1 MNLKNESIN
10 KILII
15 IKREYIKIVRKKS
28 FWLSTIIVP
37 ILIGF
42 ISFISGYSSIEA
54 EKMFQY
60 DLNEV
65 GHIVIIDQANVI
77 SDVMLSEKISKVSI
91 DEQNEYIEQV
101 KEKKIDALILYEQD
115 IVNKGEIKIWSSDN
129 GIFSRSKFNSVAEA
143 ILKGSIISEIG
154 NSEKVSLLQRSYN
167 YSVLA
172 YDENGELTDTV
183 LTDLILPGFFI
194 VIYFVLMAFALSYL
208 LTGISEEKEN
218 RMIEIIMTIV
228 RPRDLV
234 IGKIVSQV
242 LIAFT
247 QLFVLS
253 GLSIAVL
260 SVSTSKID
268 IPWDAI
274 SISVKDIFIYSMY
287 TVLGFSFLSSVTV
300 AVGVIMPT
308 QKEAQSFFGF
318 FMFLTILPIYFIS
331 IIIADP
337 SGSIATIT
345 GLIPLL
351 SSMVMI
357 IRNALNAVPLW
368 QNVLSIVLLLLFNYL
383 SYEFASVLF
392 KVGALQYGGKI
403 DILKSLKKFKK

>member
-129 GIFSRSKFNSVAEA
+129 CIFLEA
-143 ILKGSIISEIG
+143 
-154 NSEKVSLLQRSYN
+154 N
-167 YSVLA
+167 
-172 YDENGELTDTV
+172 
-183 LTDLILPGFFI
+183 LI
-194 VIYFVLMAFALSYL
+194 
-208 LTGISEEKEN
+208 
-218 RMIEIIMTIV
+218 
-228 RPRDLV
+228 
-234 IGKIVSQV
+234 
-242 LIAFT
+242 
-247 QLFVLS
+247 
-253 GLSIAVL
+253 
-260 SVSTSKID
+260 
-268 IPWDAI
+268 
-274 SISVKDIFIYSMY
+274 
-287 TVLGFSFLSSVTV
+287 
-300 AVGVIMPT
+300 
-308 QKEAQSFFGF
+308 QSPKQF
-318 FMFLTILPIYFIS
+318 
-331 IIIADP
+331 
-337 SGSIATIT
+337 
-345 GLIPLL
+345 
-351 SSMVMI
+351 
-357 IRNALNAVPLW
+357 
-368 QNVLSIVLLLLFNYL
+368 
-383 SYEFASVLF
+383 
-392 KVGALQYGGKI
+392 
-403 DILKSLKKFKK
+403 

>member
-37 ILIGF
+37 IFIGF

-154 NSEKVSLLQRSYN
+154 NSEKISLLQRSYN

>member
-1 MNLKNESIN
+1 
-10 KILII
+10 
-15 IKREYIKIVRKKS
+15 
-28 FWLSTIIVP
+28 
-37 ILIGF
+37 
-42 ISFISGYSSIEA
+42 
-54 EKMFQY
+54 
-60 DLNEV
+60 
-65 GHIVIIDQANVI
+65 
-77 SDVMLSEKISKVSI
+77 
-91 DEQNEYIEQV
+91 
-101 KEKKIDALILYEQD
+101 
-115 IVNKGEIKIWSSDN
+115 GEIKIWSSDN